1 MVTQARRTHHR
12 VMRARLPDQLGQ
24 TFVEWRAA
32 FLVIGVL
39 AALRA
44 AAASGDR
51 GLQHTARWALD
62 RLGG

>member
-1 MVTQARRTHHR
+1 
-12 VMRARLPDQLGQ
+12 MRARVPDQRGQ
-24 TFVEWRAA
+24 TFVEWLAA

-51 GLQHTARWALD
+51 GQHTARWALD
-62 RLGG
+62 RLGR